1 MLQNRCLYYII
12 LSYKGKKK
20 RKRKSMFKL
29 FYVIFMNLF
38 RAPYM
43 IPKMRFWAD
52 HPEYYSEEKRYSLVR
67 HVIEL
72 MNKTGR
78 IHTISSGENNLPED
92 SGYIMYPNHQG
103 KYDVLGIIN
112 THDKPCSFV
121 MDKKKSYT
129 VLVREFVDLVGGRRL
144 EINNPRQGMKIISQV
159 AESVKEGQ
167 AVIIFPEGGYKNNN
181 RNILT
186 DFKPGSFKIALK
198 SKVPIVPVALI
209 DSYKVFN
216 AISFGKIKT
225 YVHYL
230 EPIYYDEY
238 KGMKTREIALEVKR
252 RIEQK
257 IAEEMKKINSEK
269 L

>member
-1 MLQNRCLYYII
+1 
-12 LSYKGKKK
+12 
-20 RKRKSMFKL
+20 MFKL

-52 HPEYYSEEKRYSLVR
+52 HPEIYSEEKRYSLVR
-67 HVIEL
+67 HVISL
-72 MNKTGR
+72 MNKTGN
-78 IHTISSGENNLPED
+78 IHTISYGNNNLPKN

-103 KYDVLGIIN
+103 KYDVLGIMN
-112 THDKPCSFV
+112 THLRPCSFV

-129 VLVREFVDLVGGRRL
+129 ILVREFVDLVDGKRL
-144 EINNPRQGMKIISQV
+144 EINNPRQGMGIISQV
-159 AESVKEGQ
+159 AESVKQGK
-167 AVIIFPEGGYKNNN
+167 AVIIFPEGGYENNN
-181 RNILT
+181 RNILS

-216 AISFGKIKT
+216 AVNFGKIMT

-230 EPIYYDEY
+230 EPIYYEEY
-238 KGMKTREIALEVKR
+238 KGMKTREIALEVRK

-257 IAEEMKKINSEK
+257 INEEK
-269 L
+269 LKLEREKKKNNYLTFKRT